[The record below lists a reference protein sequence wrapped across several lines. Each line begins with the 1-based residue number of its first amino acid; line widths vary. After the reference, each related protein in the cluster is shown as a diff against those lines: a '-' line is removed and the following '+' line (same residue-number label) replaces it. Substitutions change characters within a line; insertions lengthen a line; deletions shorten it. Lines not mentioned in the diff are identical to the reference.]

1 MKDFFKDIRNDK
13 TTRLGF
19 AGTFSIGLVT
29 LLFVLFFYNK
39 LPPFIPIFNQLPWG
53 EQRLGTKS
61 TIFLPI
67 LIAFLVFVCNLIL
80 SSLTYEKMPLVSRIL
95 AVTSLTVSVLA
106 SLFMI
111 RIIQQLL

>member
-1 MKDFFKDIRNDK
+1 MKDFFKDIRDDK

-19 AGTFSIGLVT
+19 ASTFSTALVT
-29 LLFVLFFYNK
+29 LGFVLFFYNK

-67 LIAFLVFVCNLIL
+67 LIVFLVFVCNLIL
-80 SSLTYEKMPLVSRIL
+80 SSLSYEKMPLVSRIL
-95 AVTSLTVSVLA
+95 AVTSLTVSVLVF
-106 SLFMI
+106 LFMI